1 MAESLQEQDGVCVV
15 AYPQEYVIGQ
25 DVDDYVIASDPS
37 GGLIKVSMPSTAV
50 MDELRSKY
58 DVDHTPSI
66 ARFADTRDSNPMA
79 CQHAPDNGPDNPQ
92 GQILFQQSF
101 LVGYED
107 DMPHFRAG
115 WGSVI
120 CKNAQNLAPEFG
132 LGYMEIDYKRHML
145 SPTEKSELTQLEQ
158 SYKAINRKLF
168 AAGDSPSG
176 KKLQE
181 ELKTVARRIDDLTDP
196 AFRAVMLHPE
206 ETVSM
211 PLSGIKNIERA
222 MEHAVDR
229 YSHQGRLGGF
239 ILRVTDEGGRI
250 VPGLSG
256 EGYAWRKGNATQEAK
271 EVSQGYLYAMDRG
284 RLLKQYQGQ
293 GYTVD
298 IVPTQRISCGPG
310 GNNTYSRPAQ
320 IDTLRKMYMDKRTGA
335 TLAYPMALRLATTRD
350 FQNHL
355 LARAYPVGPAMGH
368 PMQVDPEGSFSY
380 PLKLDGAD
388 LSLADQYKNMRTNR
402 EYSTDMELLVEGES
416 YRVRD
421 SRGSEF
427 TATCESINGQNQL
440 VVNGFALPEG
450 FEFSPQS
457 GRFEKKPEQ
466 AQSAEM
472 KAAP

>member
-1 MAESLQEQDGVCVV
+1 MVTSPEEEGICIV
-15 AYPQEYVIGQ
+15 AYPREYVIGHG
-25 DVDDYVIASDPS
+25 DDDYVIATEPGD
-37 GGLIKVSMPSTAV
+37 GLIKISMPSTAV

-79 CQHAPDNGPDNPQ
+79 CQHSPDNCKDNPQ

-107 DMPHFRAG
+107 GIPHYRAG

-211 PLSGIKNIERA
+211 PLNGIKNIERA

-298 IVPTQRISCGPG
+298 IVPTQRINCGPG

-335 TLAYPMALRLATTRD
+335 TLAYTMALRLATTRD

-402 EYSTDMELLVEGES
+402 EFSTDMDLLVEGES

-427 TATCESINGQNQL
+427 TATCEAINGQNQL